1 LSHSWLQHCDLGSH
15 VSIVIRQDGS
25 LQNSRLSHN
34 LHVDATGGSDGTRP
48 VQLLGNLRGN
58 RSRCNARGIKANR
71 VRRRNRDL
79 AARAN
84 VLAIGHLI
92 LAIIAIV
99 VLAIRAA
106 AKLSVLPAKLAPAQL
121 PTAALSIDPV
131 GLPHSVLIGVD
142 ATVG

>member
-92 LAIIAIV
+92 LAVVAI

-106 AKLSVLPAKLAPAQL
+106 AKLSVLPPELARAKLPAS
-121 PTAALSIDPV
+121 ALSIHAV
-131 GLPHSVLIGVD
+131 LLSHSVLIGVD